1 MYRGE
6 KMLGYTVEDLD
17 NMISACADG
26 AFYLP
31 PSKQM
36 IARDLIRTV
45 EFLQGLIVEG
55 HVQ

>member
-6 KMLGYTVEDLD
+6 IMLGYTAEDLD
-17 NMISACADG
+17 NMIAACADG

-36 IARDLIRTV
+36 IARDLLKTV
-45 EFLQGLIVEG
+45 DLLQGLIAEG

>member
-6 KMLGYTVEDLD
+6 EMLGYTVTDIED
-17 NMISACADG
+17 MIAACADG

-36 IARDLIRTV
+36 IARDLLKTLDL
-45 EFLQGLIVEG
+45 LQGLLAEG
-55 HVQ
+55 HVS

>member
-1 MYRGE
+1 
-6 KMLGYTVEDLD
+6 MLGYTAQDLED
-17 NMISACADG
+17 MIAACADG

-45 EFLQGLIVEG
+45 EFLQGLLVEG

>member
-1 MYRGE
+1 
-6 KMLGYTVEDLD
+6 MLGYTVEDID
-17 NMISACADG
+17 NMIAACADG

-45 EFLQGLIVEG
+45 EFLQGLLVEG
-55 HVQ
+55 HVL